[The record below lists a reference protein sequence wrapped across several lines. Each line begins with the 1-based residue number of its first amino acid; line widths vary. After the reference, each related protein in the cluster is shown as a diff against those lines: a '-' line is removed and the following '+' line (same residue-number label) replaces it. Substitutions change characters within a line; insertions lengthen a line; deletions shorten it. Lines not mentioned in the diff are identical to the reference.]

1 MQYKTIVLGLL
12 EQHPEIRE
20 PFLRNR
26 TLLSMLDRYAGELKT
41 SHEAWKLQL
50 SQARPDSDPSQIASE
65 ALEIALAELES
76 CLPSGSPPDENEPL
90 SLDAA
95 MAFLRRHTPTE

>member
-26 TLLSMLDRYAGELKT
+26 TLMIHHVRDQLPLAHGAE
-41 SHEAWKLQL
+41 HLQ
-50 SQARPDSDPSQIASE
+50 ICE
-65 ALEIALAELES
+65 
-76 CLPSGSPPDENEPL
+76 
-90 SLDAA
+90 
-95 MAFLRRHTPTE
+95 